1 MKLVKKITFERVM
14 ELPQHSKVISLFEK
28 FKKDIKLDKNNS
40 LKKTKEPSKLNYF
53 IVIEFEN
60 VLKNRINFE
69 SFYEKDK
76 NNNEIINI
84 EKVLE
89 EKEKLEK
96 YLENKK
102 KDQPSCFSK
111 LGIIN
116 EVVGCFLVGS
126 NKRNIN
132 FINDLDL
139 KNKKNNIIIKF
150 DNKNLPKEIEQLCNN
165 YYKKTQEEL
174 KKQKEEFEKFLKF
187 NIEEQE
193 FLIKNLIDSFNF
205 PPNNLETNSSSVI
218 VLDNL
223 YYSNLNNSGYTFFD
237 GFSEKNLKTITSVDL
252 LEALRVNAEEKEQ
265 FEFCAKIR
273 DRIKEIKS
281 GY

>member
-60 VLKNRINFE
+60 ILKNRINFE

-150 DNKNLPKEIEQLCNN
+150 DNKDLPKEIEQLCNN